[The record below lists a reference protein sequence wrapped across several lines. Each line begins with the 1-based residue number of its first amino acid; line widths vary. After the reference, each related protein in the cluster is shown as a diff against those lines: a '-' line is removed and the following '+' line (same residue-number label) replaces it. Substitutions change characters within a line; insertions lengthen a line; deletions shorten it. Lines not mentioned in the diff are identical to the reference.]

1 VTHIGR
7 TSLLAAIVYSCLLLV
22 SLCAEAQDQPFI
34 TQIDITGARKVE
46 EATVRFKLKTRV
58 GDRYSPELVREDIKG
73 LYALGYFEDIV
84 VRADIFEGGLKLTF
98 ALQEKPS
105 IQTIRILGYRKLDL
119 DKIKGKIDLV
129 EGAIVPPGGL
139 LKNAE
144 KVRLYYEEEGYY
156 QAKVDAKEERLSPQE
171 VAVTFSIEEGDHF
184 DIGDI
189 RIVGNQALSAREIKK
204 KLQTDELYLWFFG
217 GTLKREELRRDLDR
231 IRAFYLDN
239 GFLDILVD
247 EPEIQIDAPKKKLRI
262 VIKLQEGP
270 QYRISELTIRGASLF
285 SEAELRQELKS
296 QGGGVFSRE
305 SIQGDVVALTDRY
318 ADRGYLFAD
327 VSPVTDIN
335 REARTVRVGIE
346 ISEGRQAFINRIEIA
361 GNARTRDK
369 VIRRMLPLVEGDVF
383 RSSGVQMARSNLNNL
398 GYFEDVKI
406 DTRRSTEA
414 DKVDLVIDLR
424 EKATGA
430 FTIGGGFS
438 SADGAIGVV
447 TLSQN
452 NLFGL
457 GKRASVSGQLGQN
470 ANRLNAVYT
479 DPFFWDTNFL
489 VEPRLYAL
497 TTRYNTQ
504 VYDTESLGTSLSVG
518 HHLFFGIQGMAMY
531 AYEQVN
537 LKNVDFARAPY
548 LIVRQAQDSGG
559 SSTTS
564 SVTMSAYK
572 DTRDSGTEPTT
583 GYRARVAYQ
592 YAGGFLGADNNFNKL
607 SLEGDRYHPLWQK
620 LVGHLRGTML
630 LGDAYD
636 TSPYLPVQERF
647 WIGGTNSVRGFKN
660 LAVSPRDP
668 ATNEFQGGNKA
679 YYVNTELIYPLI
691 EQLRLRGV
699 IFFDVGNNLD
709 ERNSVGDLF
718 SQKPRMGAGLGI
730 RFISP
735 MGAIRLE
742 YGFNLDR
749 EQGERFGVIHFTA
762 GTAF

>member
-1 VTHIGR
+1 
-7 TSLLAAIVYSCLLLV
+7 LV

-34 TQIDITGARKVE
+34 TQIDVTGARKVE

-184 DIGDI
+184 SIGEI
-189 RIVGNQALSAREIKK
+189 QVVGNQALSTREIKK

-247 EPEIQIDAPKKKLRI
+247 EPEIQIDGPKKKLRI
-262 VIKLQEGP
+262 VIKVQEGP

-285 SEAELRQELKS
+285 SEADLRQELKS

-369 VIRRMLPLVEGDVF
+369 VIRRMLPLIEGDVF
-383 RSSGVQMARSNLNNL
+383 RSSGVQMARKNLNNL

-414 DKVDLVIDLR
+414 DKVDLLIDLR

-447 TLSQN
+447 SLSQN

-470 ANRLNAVYT
+470 ANRLNAIYT
-479 DPFFWDTNFL
+479 DPNFWDTNFL

-497 TTRYNTQ
+497 STRYNAQ
-504 VYDTESLGTSLSVG
+504 LYDTATKGASLTIGHQVPLDAFGTLTYGFEQVQLNDVSLEAPDIVQRQYAESGGEYNVSSLTVAVTKDSRDSLS
-518 HHLFFGIQGMAMY
+518 
-531 AYEQVN
+531 
-537 LKNVDFARAPY
+537 
-548 LIVRQAQDSGG
+548 
-559 SSTTS
+559 
-564 SVTMSAYK
+564 
-572 DTRDSGTEPTT
+572 EPTK
-583 GYRARVAYQ
+583 GYRVRGAYQ
-592 YAGGFLGADNNFNKL
+592 YAGGFLGADNNFTKM
-607 SLEGDRYHPLWQK
+607 SIEGSQYHPLWGK
-620 LVGHLRGTML
+620 VIGHLRGVLMY
-630 LGDAYD
+630 GDSFGS
-636 TSPYLPVQERF
+636 TPSLPVQERF
-647 WIGGTNSVRGFKN
+647 FIGGTNSVRGFKN
-660 LAVSPRDP
+660 MTISPIDP
-668 ATNEFQGGNKA
+668 KYESYEGGNKA
-679 YYVNTELIYPLI
+679 FYVNTELIYPLL
-691 EQLRLRGV
+691 EQMRLRGV
-699 IFFDVGNNLD
+699 VFFDIGNNLGEKND
-709 ERNSVGDLF
+709 FADLF
-718 SQKPRMGAGLGI
+718 STKPRMGAGLGI